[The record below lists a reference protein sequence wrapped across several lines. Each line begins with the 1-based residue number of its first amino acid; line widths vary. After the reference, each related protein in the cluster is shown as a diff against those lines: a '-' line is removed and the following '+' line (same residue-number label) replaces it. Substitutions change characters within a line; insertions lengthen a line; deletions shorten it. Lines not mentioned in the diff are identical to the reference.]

1 MRYFLS
7 ESGRRQLD
15 RLAGTPA
22 LYAFDFDGTL
32 ARIVRNHQDARL
44 AWPIR
49 EWLVEL
55 GKRAFTAVISGRSVA
70 DLRIRIAGAV
80 PHLIG
85 NHGLEGLQAAPEVLR
100 QARKTCAAWKRQVE
114 NGFGAALS
122 RAGATV
128 EDKTYSL
135 ALHYRTAARKRE
147 AREVVFKVLAQLR
160 PSPRILLGKDIVNV
174 VPGGAPHKGVALLE
188 LMHRL
193 NRTTALYVGDDET
206 DEDVFSLPD
215 SRIVTVRVGR
225 KKTSAAKFFL
235 EQQSEITALL
245 RHLVRAHDRNGETPR
260 IPRRESACGRAR
272 RPPGRGAQRRVL

>member
-1 MRYFLS
+1 MMQHLLGR
-7 ESGRRQLD
+7 SGRRQLD
-15 RLAGTPA
+15 LLARAHT

-32 ARIVRNHQDARL
+32 ARIVRNHQDAQL
-44 AWPIR
+44 ARPIR
-49 EWLVEL
+49 KGLVDL
-55 GKRAFTAVISGRSVA
+55 GKRACTTVISGRSVA
-70 DLRIRIAGAV
+70 DLRLRVAGAV

-85 NHGLEGLQAAPEVLR
+85 NHGLEGLHAAPQVLR
-100 QARKTCAAWKRQVE
+100 QAREMCGAWKRQAE
-114 NGFGAALS
+114 NGFGTELS

-135 ALHYRTAARKRE
+135 AFHYRTSGRKRT
-147 AREVVFKVLAQLR
+147 AREAVFKMLAHLH

-193 NRTTALYVGDDET
+193 NRTAALYIGDDET

-215 SRIVTVRVGR
+215 ARIVTVRIGR

-235 EQQSEITALL
+235 DRQSEITELL
-245 RHLVRAHDRNGETPR
+245 RYLIKAHEKTGGSRAAK
-260 IPRRESACGRAR
+260 S
-272 RPPGRGAQRRVL
+272 